1 MKLVIIGAGGFR
13 TPLLVKALHQ
23 KFLDLGISQ
32 IVLYDT
38 DQERQ
43 KLVNNLIAYAVPDEI
58 MQNNIRIS
66 GNARDALRGADFV
79 ITTFRAG
86 GMEGRILDERIPL
99 KYGIL
104 GQETT
109 GPGGFSMAMRS
120 IPVMLDYVELMRQVC
135 PDAWIINFA
144 NPSGLMT
151 EAVLKLG
158 KWDKVI
164 GICDGPESVRLFAA
178 GMMGVD
184 EAAVKLDYFGLNHLG
199 WVRKVLINGMDIL
212 PNFISQLEDQS
223 RMPGLPFSGWLLR
236 TLEMIPNEYL
246 YYYYYRSTAVNA
258 ILQEEKTRG
267 EYLHAQNTRL
277 EKALVNLQ
285 SENRFADMWETYWEY
300 LNERSHTYMQYA
312 SDKPRQETKEEEH
325 LGYANVAY
333 RVINGLISG
342 KVNTLVNVQNQGAV
356 SGMNDDD
363 VVEIP
368 VLLSAG
374 QITRSQIGAIPEHAL
389 ALMQQ
394 VKRYE
399 LSVIDA
405 IKEHSYSKCLQA
417 LAFHPLVMD
426 EALARKILDD
436 YVKAFRDQYP
446 VLE

>member
-1 MKLVIIGAGGFR
+1 MKLVIIGAGGYR
-13 TPLLVKALHQ
+13 TPLLLKALHQ

-32 IVLYDT
+32 IILYDI

-43 KLVNNLIAYAVPDEI
+43 KLVKDLIAYAVPDEI

-86 GMEGRILDERIPL
+86 GMEGRILDEQIPL

-120 IPVMLDYVELMRQVC
+120 IPVMLDYVELMRDVC
-135 PDAWIINFA
+135 PNAWIINFA

-158 KWDKVI
+158 KWEKVI

-178 GMMGVD
+178 GMMSVD
-184 EAAVKLDYFGLNHLG
+184 EAAVQLDYFGLNHLG
-199 WVRKVLINGMDIL
+199 WVRKILINGMDIL
-212 PNFISQLEDQS
+212 PAFISQLEDQS
-223 RMPGLPFSGWLLR
+223 RMPGLPFSGWLIK
-236 TLEMIPNEYL
+236 TLGMIPNEYL

-267 EYLHAQNTRL
+267 EYLHAQNIRL
-277 EKALVNLQ
+277 EKALTNLQ
-285 SENRFADMWETYWEY
+285 SEKRFADMWETYWEY
-300 LNERSHTYMQYA
+300 LNDRTHTYMQYA
-312 SDKPRQETKEEEH
+312 SDKSRQETKEEEH

-333 RVINGLISG
+333 RVIHGLISG
-342 KVNTLVNVQNQGAV
+342 EVNALVNVQNQGAV
-356 SGMNDDD
+356 SGMNDED

-368 VLLSAG
+368 VLLNAG
-374 QITRSQIGAIPEHAL
+374 HITRNHIGAIPAHAL

-405 IKEHSYSKCLQA
+405 IRDHSYSKSLQA

-426 EALARKILDD
+426 EVLARKILDD
-436 YVKAFRDQYP
+436 YINAFRDQYP

>member
-13 TPLLVKALHQ
+13 TPLLLKALHQ

-212 PNFISQLEDQS
+212 PDFISQLEDQS

-333 RVINGLISG
+333 RVIHGLISG

-374 QITRSQIGAIPEHAL
+374 QITRSQIGAIPEHPL

>member
-1 MKLVIIGAGGFR
+1 MKLVIIGAGGYR
-13 TPLLVKALHQ
+13 TPLLLKALHQ

-32 IVLYDT
+32 IILYDT

-43 KLVNNLIAYAVPDEI
+43 KLVKDLIAYAVPDEI

-86 GMEGRILDERIPL
+86 GMEGRILDEQIPL

-120 IPVMLDYVELMRQVC
+120 IPVMLDYVELMRDVC

-158 KWDKVI
+158 KWEKVI

-178 GMMGVD
+178 GMMGLD
-184 EAAVKLDYFGLNHLG
+184 EAAVQLDYFGLNHLG
-199 WVRKVLINGMDIL
+199 WVRKILINGMDIL
-212 PNFISQLEDQS
+212 PAFISQLEDQS
-223 RMPGLPFSGWLLR
+223 RMPGLPFSGWLIK
-236 TLEMIPNEYL
+236 TLGMIPNEYL

-267 EYLHAQNTRL
+267 EYLHAQNIRL
-277 EKALVNLQ
+277 EKALTNLQ
-285 SENRFADMWETYWEY
+285 SEKRFADMWETYWEY
-300 LNERSHTYMQYA
+300 LNERTHTYMQYA
-312 SDKPRQETKEEEH
+312 SDKSGQEVKEEEH

-333 RVINGLISG
+333 RVIHGLISG
-342 KVNTLVNVQNQGAV
+342 EVNTLVNVQNQGAV
-356 SGMNDDD
+356 SGMNDED

-374 QITRSQIGAIPEHAL
+374 QITRSHIGAIPEHAL

-399 LSVIDA
+399 LAVIDA

-426 EALARKILDD
+426 EVLARKILDD
-436 YVKAFRDQYP
+436 YIKAFRDQYP

>member
-1 MKLVIIGAGGFR
+1 MKLVIIGAGGYR
-13 TPLLVKALHQ
+13 TPLLLKALHQ

-32 IVLYDT
+32 IILYDI

-43 KLVNNLIAYAVPDEI
+43 KLVKDLIAYALPDEI

-86 GMEGRILDERIPL
+86 GMEGRILDEQIPL

-120 IPVMLDYVELMRQVC
+120 IPVMLDYVELMRDVC

-158 KWDKVI
+158 KWEKVI

-178 GMMGVD
+178 GMMSVD
-184 EAAVKLDYFGLNHLG
+184 EAAVQLDYFGLNHLG
-199 WVRKVLINGMDIL
+199 WVRKILINGMDIL
-212 PNFISQLEDQS
+212 PAFISQLEDQS
-223 RMPGLPFSGWLLR
+223 RMPGLPFSGWLIK
-236 TLEMIPNEYL
+236 TLGMIPNEYL

-277 EKALVNLQ
+277 EKALTNLQ
-285 SENRFADMWETYWEY
+285 SQKRFADMWETYWEY
-300 LNERSHTYMQYA
+300 LNDRTHTYMQYA
-312 SDKPRQETKEEEH
+312 SDKSRQETKEEEH

-333 RVINGLISG
+333 RVIHGLISG
-342 KVNTLVNVQNQGAV
+342 EVNALVNVQNQGAV
-356 SGMNDDD
+356 SGMNDED

-368 VLLSAG
+368 VLLNAG
-374 QITRSQIGAIPEHAL
+374 HITRNHIGAIPAHAL

-405 IKEHSYSKCLQA
+405 IRDHSYSKSLQA

-426 EALARKILDD
+426 EVLARKILDD
-436 YVKAFRDQYP
+436 YINAFRDQYP

>member
-13 TPLLVKALHQ
+13 TPLLLKALHQ

-184 EAAVKLDYFGLNHLG
+184 EAAVQLDYFGLNHLG

-417 LAFHPLVMD
+417 LAFHPLIMD

>member
-13 TPLLVKALHQ
+13 TPLLLKALHQ

-184 EAAVKLDYFGLNHLG
+184 KAAVKLDYFGLNHLG

-212 PNFISQLEDQS
+212 PDFISQLEDQS

-246 YYYYYRSTAVNA
+246 YYYYYRSTAVNS

-277 EKALVNLQ
+277 EKALVKLQ

-333 RVINGLISG
+333 RVIHGLISG

-417 LAFHPLVMD
+417 LAFHPLIMD